1 MIWSETEFLILHFL
15 IFILTFSA
23 PFSGDDLTD
32 LDDEED
38 TENEETEIEIDHL
51 SPPQL
56 LSLSKSE
63 SKKVEKTVSEKITKK
78 DVDEVVNEV
87 EEVGDEEL
95 LGKNNY

>member
-1 MIWSETEFLILHFL
+1 M
-15 IFILTFSA
+15 
-23 PFSGDDLTD
+23 
-32 LDDEED
+32 DDEED

-63 SKKVEKTVSEKITKK
+63 SKKVEKTVVKSEKITKK
-78 DVDEVVNEV
+78 DVEEVVNEV

-95 LGKNNY
+95 LGKKYFIDLFEFLFIYVHIFLFVY